1 VAMPIV
7 AAVHTTEG
15 SAVCERCLVA
25 DRPLA
30 RMKGLLGRRD
40 LPAGEGVWIQPT
52 TSIHM
57 AFMRFAIDAVFLD
70 RDGVVV
76 KLVPRLRPWRMAS
89 SRHARSV
96 IELRAGEC
104 ERRGLRLGDRLEL
117 GDTREAVAA

>member
-1 VAMPIV
+1 MPIV
-7 AAVHTTEG
+7 APVRTTDG
-15 SAVCERCLVA
+15 NAVCERCLVA
-25 DRPLA
+25 ERPLA

-40 LPAGEGVWIQPT
+40 LPAGEGVWIRPT

-70 RDGVVV
+70 REGVVV
-76 KLVPRLRPWRMAS
+76 KIVPRLQPWRMAS

-104 ERRGLRLGDRLEL
+104 ERRGVRLGDRLEL
-117 GDTREAVAA
+117 AGAGEAAAA